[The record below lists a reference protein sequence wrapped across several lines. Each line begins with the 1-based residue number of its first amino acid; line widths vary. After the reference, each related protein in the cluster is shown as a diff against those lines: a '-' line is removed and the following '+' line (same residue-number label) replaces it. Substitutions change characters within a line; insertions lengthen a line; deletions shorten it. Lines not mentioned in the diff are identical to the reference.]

1 MTTTRRL
8 PPAVRRVLP
17 WLIAWWA
24 LQALVAVTGRLVAR
38 RKDEGDESTAG
49 IRRVVTVGGVQ
60 LRPTNPE
67 LSRVRLDL
75 VMGGGELDLTALDRV
90 PGGIDLT
97 VRALMGGL
105 GVRIPA
111 DWRVWWS
118 FRGAG
123 GIGMEQGAGPTRTD
137 DERGA
142 DLRIHAHVLL
152 GGIGVEAAGPAPAA

>member
-1 MTTTRRL
+1 MTTSRRL

-17 WLIAWWA
+17 WLLAWWT
-24 LQALVAVTGRLVAR
+24 LQGLVAVTGRLVAR

-49 IRRVVTVGGVQ
+49 IRRVVAVGGVQ

-67 LSRVRLDL
+67 LSRVRLDF
-75 VMGGGELDLTALDRV
+75 VMGGGELDLTRVPRV

-105 GVRIPA
+105 GVRVPA

-118 FRGAG
+118 FRGVG
-123 GIGMEQGAGPTRTD
+123 GIGMEEGAGLIRTD
-137 DERGA
+137 DQRGA
-142 DLRIHAHVLL
+142 DRRIHAGVVF
-152 GGIGVEAAGPAPAA
+152 GGIGVEAARQA